1 MAKKKAPNEQ
11 KDDIVFEASSFR
23 KEHCG
28 MCGLSNMYGKYGVK
42 VTSKY
47 DDKPAMICLDCY
59 NHRHAPFMAGY
70 VRKLV
75 DKCFPNLGKHWRESA
90 ANEGKG
96 AEHDG

>member
-23 KEHCG
+23 KEHCD

-70 VRKLV
+70 VRKFV
-75 DKCFPNLGKHWRESA
+75 DTCFPNLGKHWRESA
-90 ANEGKG
+90 AGKG